1 MNFRQIKIGECG
13 RFCYKRARFITR
25 SEGMFELRTER
36 RGAEEWLVMGGELCL
51 EAVEQKTQEALHAV
65 EKASGNICI
74 DMRGVTGIDTTGC
87 ALISAMRR
95 EGEQRGLKLVVSGA
109 SAQVSRTLDNFL
121 WLTGGGRP
129 RRTWGD
135 WIAERGEWL
144 LGLREEVLVFL
155 QMMADTV
162 IWSLGGEKRTQRVR
176 RGAVIEE
183 AVRIGLDALGIIV
196 LLTFLVGA
204 VVALQTAS
212 LLKLFGADI
221 LVADMIGIS
230 MVRELSPLLTAIL
243 VAGRSG
249 ASIAAEIA
257 TMNINEE
264 VAGIRTMGL
273 EPVKYIVVPKFRAIT
288 LTIPGLTVF
297 SICAGIFG
305 GFLIAVLYMGLSPT
319 AFFYEL
325 VGVMF
330 VKDILV
336 TLLKSV
342 VFAWIIVWVAAYEG
356 FSAYGGSEAVGRV
369 TTASVVKSIFSCIIA
384 DAVFSVIF
392 YFGG

>member
-1 MNFRQIKIGECG
+1 
-13 RFCYKRARFITR
+13 
-25 SEGMFELRTER
+25 MFELKGEKRD
-36 RGAEEWLVMGGELCL
+36 ADYCLVMRGDLCL
-51 EAVEQKTQEALHAV
+51 EAVEEETGSAFRMLD
-65 EKASGNICI
+65 KATGERILV
-74 DMRGVTGIDTTGC
+74 DMAGVTRIDTTGC
-87 ALISAMRR
+87 GFISALQR
-95 EGEQRGLKLVVSGA
+95 ECEARGMKVRVLGA
-109 SAQVSRTLDNFL
+109 QPQIAKALDSFL
-121 WLTGGGRP
+121 WLVGNTP
-129 RRTWGD
+129 KPKTFGD
-135 WIAERGEWL
+135 WVAAKGEWL
-144 LGLREEVLVFL
+144 LKLKEECVVFL
-155 QMMADTV
+155 QLMADTV

-183 AVRIGLDALGIIV
+183 ATRIGLDALGIIA

-212 LLKLFGADI
+212 LLKMFGADI

-325 VGVMF
+325 MGVMF

-369 TTASVVKSIFSCIIA
+369 TTSSVVKSIFSCIIA

>member
-1 MNFRQIKIGECG
+1 
-13 RFCYKRARFITR
+13 
-25 SEGMFELRTER
+25 MFELKTEK
-36 RGAEEWLVMGGELCL
+36 RGADYWLVMQGELCL
-51 EAVEQKTQEALHAV
+51 DAV
-65 EKASGNICI
+65 EKETNDAFRALDKASGGTFHI
-74 DMRGVTGIDTTGC
+74 DMAAVTRIDTTGC
-87 ALISAMRR
+87 GLISAFRR
-95 EGEQRGLKLVVSGA
+95 EGEARGLKLMISGA
-109 SAQVSRTLDNFL
+109 SAQVAKTLDSFL
-121 WLTGGGRP
+121 WLTGGQKQQ
-129 RRTWGD
+129 RTFGD
-135 WIAERGEWL
+135 WIAGKGEWL
-144 LGLREEVLVFL
+144 LKIRDEFIVFL
-155 QMMADTV
+155 QLMADTV

-176 RGAVIEE
+176 RGAVVEE
-183 AVRIGLDALGIIV
+183 AVRIGLDALGIIA

-212 LLKLFGADI
+212 LLKMFGADI

-305 GFLIAVLYMGLSPT
+305 GFLIAVLYMGLSPA

-325 VGVMF
+325 VKVMF

-369 TTASVVKSIFSCIIA
+369 TTSSVVKSIFSCIIA